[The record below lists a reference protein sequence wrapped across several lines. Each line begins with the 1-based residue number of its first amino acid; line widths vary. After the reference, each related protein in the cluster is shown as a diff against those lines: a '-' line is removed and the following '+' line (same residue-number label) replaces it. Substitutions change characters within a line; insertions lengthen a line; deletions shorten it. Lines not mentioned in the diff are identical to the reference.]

1 MKLGWK
7 DKIFLMT
14 ENFVG
19 NKKGTNDVCKY
30 NYCVMIKSV
39 MRLFRWIS
47 VEDFRKKAEVGML
60 NAGGMG

>member
-1 MKLGWK
+1 
-7 DKIFLMT
+7 MT
-14 ENFVG
+14 ENFAG
-19 NKKGTNDVCKY
+19 NEKGMNDEYKY

-47 VEDFRKKAEVGML
+47 VEDFRKKVEVWML

>member
-1 MKLGWK
+1 
-7 DKIFLMT
+7 MT
-14 ENFVG
+14 ENFAG
-19 NKKGTNDVCKY
+19 NEKGMNDVYKY